1 MNVYEL
7 TSENINKCDDCRKD
21 IDKFNNFYMIAFAPN
36 TNNLI
41 KVYLCEEC
49 KDKLKDLLNL
59 T

>member
-36 TNNLI
+36 NLI